1 MKVCTASQM
10 REIDRSAEELALIP
24 SVILMEN
31 AAIACVDEI
40 MKTDNLKSVAIF
52 CGKGNNGG
60 DGFAIARHLY
70 NRGIKTDV
78 YLVCGSD
85 FSGDALINYEIIS
98 NMGVN
103 IFEISDTDN
112 LDLKIS
118 MADVI
123 VDAIFGT
130 GIRGEI
136 IGVAADVIN
145 LINKNAKYILSVDIP
160 SGVDADNGKIST
172 ACIKADKTVTFAAY
186 KLGMLL
192 YPGASMTG
200 EIIVKDIS
208 IPEYIIDNQNINI
221 NIIDN
226 KYIDEIRPKRCENSH
241 KGSYGKIL
249 IIGGS
254 TGLTG
259 AVCMACE
266 ACVRSGAG
274 LVTAAVPESLN
285 NIFETK
291 LTEPMT
297 IPLNDKK
304 GQLDELC
311 IPQILDRLND
321 FDVCLFGVGVGRSK
335 SIGVILEEILK
346 KSEIPVIIDA
356 DGLWAFAQK
365 KDMINECKCS
375 VILTPHE
382 MEMARILGCDI
393 SEILENRQSVS
404 YDYATGN
411 GVTLVLKGHH
421 TIVTSPSGEQYI
433 NINGNSGMA
442 TGGSGDVLAGI
453 IAAFCARSKT
463 ETDAAIMG
471 VYVHGLSGDLAS
483 MDKGEDSMLPTD
495 MILKISDALKL
506 PVEK

>member
-10 REIDRSAEELALIP
+10 REIDRLAEELALIP
-24 SVILMEN
+24 SIVLMEN

-40 MKTDNLKSVAIF
+40 MKIDGIKSAAIF

-70 NRGIKTDV
+70 NRGIKTEV
-78 YLVCGSD
+78 YLVCGSE
-85 FSGDALINYEIIS
+85 FSKDALINYEIIS
-98 NMGVN
+98 NMGVK
-103 IFEISDTDN
+103 IIEVDDIDS
-112 LDLKIS
+112 LDLKIGV
-118 MADVI
+118 ADVV

-130 GIRGEI
+130 GIKGEI
-136 IGVAADVIN
+136 VGTIADVIN
-145 LINKNAKYILSVDIP
+145 SINKNAKYILSVDIP
-160 SGVDADNGKIST
+160 SGVDADSGKTSS

-221 NIIDN
+221 NIIN
-226 KYIDEIRPKRCENSH
+226 SQYISEIRPERCENSH
-241 KGSYGKIL
+241 KGNYGKIL

-266 ACVRSGAG
+266 ACIRSGSG
-274 LVTAAVPESLN
+274 LVSAAVPESLN
-285 NIFETK
+285 DIFETK

-304 GQLDELC
+304 GHLDELC

-321 FDVCLFGVGVGRSK
+321 FDVCLFGVGIGRSE
-335 SIGVILEEILK
+335 SVSVILEAILK

-356 DGLWAFAQK
+356 DGLWAFAK
-365 KDMINECKCS
+365 KRDMLNECKCS

-382 MEMARILGCDI
+382 MEMARILGCEV
-393 SEILENRQSVS
+393 SEVIKNRQAIS
-404 YDYATGN
+404 YEYATQN

-421 TIVTSPSGEQYI
+421 TIVTSPGGEQYI

-442 TGGSGDVLAGI
+442 TGGSGDVLSGI
-453 IAAFCARSKT
+453 IAAFVARCET
-463 ETDAAIMG
+463 ETKASAMG
-471 VYVHGLSGDLAS
+471 VYIHGLSGDLAS
-483 MDKGEDSMLPTD
+483 SEKGEDSMLPTD
-495 MILKISDALKL
+495 MIFKIPDALKL
-506 PVEK
+506 PVE